1 MISSSVRNLRTSH
14 EQNNTGG
21 QNISNKPQPL
31 PLLFP
36 NETAELTHVLSG
48 SLAKYNQKRQD
59 AVQAAKPKGPW
70 HKTPSKKVQDII
82 RKYFPTPVDPKR
94 KFHALK
100 PKCPAGEQGLVLPV
114 KLMGIDTYPK
124 MSDYFNIVI
133 PNEQEAEM
141 VMMDFAGTLKKQ

>member
-100 PKCPAGEQGLVLPV
+100 PKCPAGEQG
-114 KLMGIDTYPK
+114 TK
-124 MSDYFNIVI
+124 MLTTSFTSTDIMLLQVWFYQSNLWGLIHI
-133 PNEQEAEM
+133 
-141 VMMDFAGTLKKQ
+141 LKCQTTST